1 MICPKCL
8 MLMKAE
14 DNPET
19 GVSDSTV
26 SLYETAEI
34 KYCPICGRVV
44 QETYRCDKYRK
55 RIENENE
62 K

>member
-1 MICPKCL
+1 
-8 MLMKAE
+8 MLMKTE